1 MTSKL
6 TRSSSA
12 IGFGQCFSPTIKD
25 MHPNPK
31 FNMYQSDGFGRDS
44 YIKFDN
50 GGFRSAWDNKFRII
64 QTNQCELIKPAKL
77 HAKFP
82 VYKSNGYGRDSY
94 IYEECGGFYKE
105 KSFPLVDVFYTSL
118 RQMRNWK
125 TYKKNDFLTYTQNFK
140 PLRRMKEDRKL
151 SQKQRIT
158 SARLSIPKRN
168 NSVKKLIF

>member
-12 IGFGQCFSPTIKD
+12 IGFGEKFAPTIRD
-25 MHPNPK
+25 MQPNPK

-64 QTNQCELIKPAKL
+64 HTNQCELIKPAKL

-94 IYEECGGFYKE
+94 IYEECGGFYQGKT
-105 KSFPLVDVFYTSL
+105 FPIVDVFYTSL
-118 RQMRNWK
+118 RKMNNWK
-125 TYKKNDFLTYTQNFK
+125 SFKKNDYLIYTQQFK
-140 PLRRMKEDRKL
+140 SLNKMKEERKL

-158 SARLSIPKRN
+158 SARLAVPKRI
-168 NSVKKLIF
+168 NSAKKLNI